1 MTRVNFRTATPTK
14 CRPESSCKFMGEKRP
29 KLTESYSMSAGVR
42 AKQVN
47 LVGVMRCV

>member
-14 CRPESSCKFMGEKRP
+14 RRPDSSCKFMGEKRP

-42 AKQVN
+42 AKHVN
-47 LVGVMRCV
+47 LLDIMRCI